1 VSRAMPTES
10 GLRIGACLLAIA
22 LFGAGASMRPG
33 FAEDSGAGASDAKA
47 PEHVAAPAAETPP
60 PDAVDSSIAAPPR
73 RAGAKPGRDA
83 NAKIESPMP
92 ANLHRKTFSPAR
104 PAGQTVRNAVGV
116 TMQKHDSAEQHGGV
130 NAGRIAVPHGP
141 AVAKTGIT
149 ESPNGGSAGPIERAP
164 VIVRPIVAPP
174 TASHS
179 PINGTGLVHRSAS
192 SSGIGGPSAPAAG
205 INGTTIRPKH

>member
-1 VSRAMPTES
+1 MPTES

-33 FAEDSGAGASDAKA
+33 FAEDSGAGAPDAKA

-73 RAGAKPGRDA
+73 RAGAKPSRDA
-83 NAKIESPMP
+83 NVKIESPMP

-116 TMQKHDSAEQHGGV
+116 TLQKHDSAERHNGA
-130 NAGRIAVPHGP
+130 NPDRAAVRPGP
-141 AVAKTGIT
+141 AIAKTGVT
-149 ESPNGGSAGPIERAP
+149 ERSTPGGSVERVP
-164 VIVRPIVAPP
+164 VIIKPIVAPP
-174 TASHS
+174 AASHG
-179 PINGTGLVHRSAS
+179 PINGTTMVHQSAS
-192 SSGIGGPSAPAAG
+192 SARIGGPSPVGVG